1 MSPFS
6 SQSSCSH
13 WSDKASA
20 SRNPASRKGPN
31 QKWATVRKE
40 IGHAA
45 AITGHGRQAL
55 PPELIVPTCLWFA
68 MSSGCAETKS
78 RKVTVEGPEEKH
90 EVKLES
96 SEEK

>member
-68 MSSGCAETKS
+68 M
-78 RKVTVEGPEEKH
+78 KVTVEGPEEKH